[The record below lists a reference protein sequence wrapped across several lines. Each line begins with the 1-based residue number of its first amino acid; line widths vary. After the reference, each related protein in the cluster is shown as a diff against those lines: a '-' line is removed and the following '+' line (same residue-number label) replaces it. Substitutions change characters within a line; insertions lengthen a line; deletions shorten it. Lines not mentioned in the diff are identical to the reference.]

1 MSAKHGNAGSIPALD
16 SNIMATKKKTNY
28 IVYELEKLENYIKQ
42 LQEYLDNIDLYGL
55 EDRLDVR
62 YSQNGNP
69 IVKVIA
75 SKEAQVKSYRENLEK
90 LPALYET
97 LNRLR
102 QLADSGGVEKVEKAR
117 GDKELPG
124 IFKHKMIDNPKK
136 KDEDEDTDEDSNDD
150 VWDEDD

>member
-1 MSAKHGNAGSIPALD
+1 MSS
-16 SNIMATKKKTNY
+16 KKKTNF
-28 IVYELEKLENYIKQ
+28 IVYKIERLENYIKQ
-42 LQEYLDNIDLYGL
+42 LQEYLDNIDLYNL

-102 QLADSGGVEKVEKAR
+102 QMADTGGEEKIEKAR

-124 IFKHKMIDNPKK
+124 IFKHKMLNGPKK
-136 KDEDEDTDEDSNDD
+136 DDENETDEDDD

>member
-1 MSAKHGNAGSIPALD
+1 
-16 SNIMATKKKTNY
+16 MATKKKTNY
-28 IVYELEKLENYIKQ
+28 IVYELEKLENYVKQ

-90 LPALYET
+90 LPALYDT
-97 LNRLR
+97 LLRLR
-102 QLADSGGVEKVEKAR
+102 KLADTGDEERVEKAR
-117 GDKELPG
+117 GDKDLPG
-124 IFKHKMIDNPKK
+124 IFKHKMLGDGKK
-136 KDEDEDTDEDSNDD
+136 NEDSDAADDDIPDSDDD

>member
-1 MSAKHGNAGSIPALD
+1 MAG
-16 SNIMATKKKTNY
+16 KKKTNF
-28 IVYELEKLENYIKQ
+28 IIYELEKLENYVKQ

-97 LNRLR
+97 INRLR
-102 QLADSGGVEKVEKAR
+102 QLADTGGEEKVEKAR

-124 IFKHKMIDNPKK
+124 IFKHKMLGESKNHEDNESAAT
-136 KDEDEDTDEDSNDD
+136 EDDDD

>member
-1 MSAKHGNAGSIPALD
+1 MSGS
-16 SNIMATKKKTNY
+16 KKKTNY
-28 IVYELEKLENYIKQ
+28 IVYELEKVENYIKQ
-42 LQEYLDNIDLYGL
+42 LQEYLDSIDLYDL

-62 YSQNGNP
+62 HSTNGNP

-90 LPALYET
+90 LPPLYET

-124 IFKHKMIDNPKK
+124 IFKHKMLGQAKK
-136 KDEDEDTDEDSNDD
+136 NEDTETEEDDDD
-150 VWDEDD
+150 VWEDA

>member
-1 MSAKHGNAGSIPALD
+1 MLVWTHVCKTWKRRFDSGSGL
-16 SNIMATKKKTNY
+16 MASKKKTNY
-28 IVYELEKLENYIKQ
+28 IVYELERLQKYVDQ
-42 LQEYLDNIDLYGL
+42 LQTYLDDIDLYGL

-102 QLADSGGVEKVEKAR
+102 QMADTGGEEKVEKAR

-124 IFKHKMIDNPKK
+124 IFKHKMLGDGNKNEA
-136 KDEDEDTDEDSNDD
+136 DDSE
-150 VWDEDD
+150 EDDDPWDDDD

>member
-1 MSAKHGNAGSIPALD
+1 
-16 SNIMATKKKTNY
+16 MATKKKTNY
-28 IVYELEKLENYIKQ
+28 IVYELQRLQKYIDQ
-42 LQEYLDNIDLYGL
+42 LQTYLDDVDLYQL

-75 SKEAQVKSYRENLEK
+75 SKEAQVKSYRENIEK

-97 LNRLR
+97 LNRLKA
-102 QLADSGGVEKVEKAR
+102 QADTGGEEVVEKAR

-124 IFKHKMIDNPKK
+124 IFRHKMLGAGAGDEV
-136 KDEDEDTDEDSNDD
+136 KDKDDDEETDDVVDEHEDD
-150 VWDEDD
+150 VWDDD